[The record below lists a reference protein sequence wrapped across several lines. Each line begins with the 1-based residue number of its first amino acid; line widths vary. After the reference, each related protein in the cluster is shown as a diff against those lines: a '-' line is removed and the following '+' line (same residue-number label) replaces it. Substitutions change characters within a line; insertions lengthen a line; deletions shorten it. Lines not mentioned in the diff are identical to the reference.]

1 MCGMSTAFKR
11 EKSVYRILLVDDSRV
26 MRRMLQNTLIEA
38 GFTDCEF
45 LEAVDGQ
52 DALKKLV
59 SVDYKVDAVFCD
71 LCMPNMDGLGL
82 LDALAEG
89 DSPPR
94 CPVIVLTADARKT
107 HGREALLRGAT
118 ALLRKPF
125 TSDDVVQVLQKVL
138 VPRQPS
144 GD

>member
-1 MCGMSTAFKR
+1 M
-11 EKSVYRILLVDDSRV
+11 YQILLVDDSRV
-26 MRRMLQNTLIEA
+26 MRRMLQNMLVEA
-38 GFTDCEF
+38 GFSACEF

-52 DALKKLV
+52 DALKKLAEV
-59 SVDYKVDAVFCD
+59 QYRVDAVFCD

-82 LDALAEG
+82 LDALTAHGVLE
-89 DSPPR
+89 S

-125 TSDDVVQVLQKVL
+125 TADAVVQVLRKVL
-138 VPRQPS
+138 AQEELPGHRS
-144 GD
+144 